1 MRRKTIYLIRHGETD
16 YNRRGV
22 VQGSGIDAELNDMG
36 KAQADAFYDA
46 YGHVPFD
53 KIYTSR
59 LIRTQQSVAQFIRS
73 GIPYES
79 FSGLN
84 EISWGIYEGTAHTSG
99 GESTPY
105 KDILQSWK
113 DGHTNLAL
121 EGGES
126 PVQVRDRQLPVIGHI
141 LSQTQER
148 NILIATH
155 GRAMRILLATL
166 LNESLAQMDKYAH
179 NNLCLYKLDYNAGD
193 NKIEILQSNDIT
205 HLLTLHVAG

>member
-16 YNRRGV
+16 YNRKGV
-22 VQGSGIDAELNDMG
+22 VQGSGIDAELNEMG
-36 KAQADAFYDA
+36 RAQADAFYDA

-53 KIYTSR
+53 KIYTSQ
-59 LIRTQQSVAQFIRS
+59 LIRTRQSVEKFIRS

-79 FSGLN
+79 FAGLN

-99 GESTPY
+99 EDTHYLS
-105 KDILQSWK
+105 ILQSWK
-113 DGHTNLAL
+113 EGYTNRAL

-126 PVQVRDRQLPVIGHI
+126 PLQVRDRQLPVIEHI
-141 LSQTQER
+141 LSQSQER

-166 LNESLAQMDKYAH
+166 FNESLTQMDKYAH
-179 NNLCLYKLDYNAGD
+179 NNLCLYKLEYIPQGRR
-193 NKIEILQSNDIT
+193 IEILQSNDIT

>member
-16 YNRRGV
+16 YNRKGV
-22 VQGSGIDAELNDMG
+22 VQGSGIDAELNEIG
-36 KAQADAFYDA
+36 RAQAEAFYDA

-53 KIYTSR
+53 KIYTSA
-59 LIRTQQSVAQFIRS
+59 LVRTRQSVEKFIRS
-73 GIPYES
+73 GIPYEQ

-99 GESTPY
+99 DDAAYQGILECWRNGETD
-105 KDILQSWK
+105 K
-113 DGHTNLAL
+113 AM

-126 PVQVRDRQLPVIGHI
+126 PAQVRDRQLPVLKHI
-141 LSQTQER
+141 LSQSQER

-166 LNESLAQMDKYAH
+166 LNEPLAQMDKYPH
-179 NNLCLYKLDYNAGD
+179 NNLCLYKLEYTAEKNTAD
-193 NKIEILQSNDIT
+193 ILLTNDIT
-205 HLLTLHVAG
+205 HLLALHVSG

>member
-22 VQGSGIDAELNDMG
+22 VQGSGIDAELNEMG
-36 KAQADAFYDA
+36 RAQADAFYDA

-59 LIRTQQSVAQFIRS
+59 LIRTQQSVAKFIRS

-79 FSGLN
+79 FAGLN

-99 GESTPY
+99 GNTPY
-105 KDILQSWK
+105 QSILQSWK
-113 DGHTNLAL
+113 DGYTDLAL

-126 PVQVRDRQLPVIGHI
+126 PLQVRDRQLPVIEHI
-141 LSQTQER
+141 LSQPQER

-166 LNESLAQMDKYAH
+166 SNESLDQMDKYAH
-179 NNLCLYKLDYNAGD
+179 NNLCLYKMDYIAEE
-193 NKIEILQSNDIT
+193 KRIEILQRNDIT

>member
-16 YNRRGV
+16 YNRKGV
-22 VQGSGIDAELNDMG
+22 VQGSGIDAELNEMG
-36 KAQADAFYDA
+36 QAQADAFYDA

-53 KIYTSR
+53 KIYTSG
-59 LIRTQQSVAQFIRS
+59 LVRTQQSVAKFIRS

-84 EISWGIYEGTAHTSG
+84 EICWGIYEGTAHISG
-99 GESTPY
+99 GNTPY
-105 KDILQSWK
+105 QRILQSWK
-113 DGHTNLAL
+113 DGHTHLAL

-126 PVQVRDRQLPVIGHI
+126 PAQVRDRQLPVIRHI

-166 LNESLAQMDKYAH
+166 FNESLSHMDKYAH
-179 NNLCLYKLDYNAGD
+179 NNLCLYKLDYDAGEQ
-193 NKIEILQSNDIT
+193 KIEILQSNDIT

>member
-22 VQGSGIDAELNDMG
+22 VQGSGIDAELNEMG
-36 KAQADAFYDA
+36 RAQADAFYDA

-53 KIYTSR
+53 KIYTSQ
-59 LIRTQQSVAQFIRS
+59 LIRTRQSVEKFIRS

-99 GESTPY
+99 EATPY
-105 KDILQSWK
+105 QGILQSWK
-113 DGHTNLAL
+113 DGYTGHAL

-126 PVQVRDRQLPVIGHI
+126 PLQVRDRQLPVIEYI
-141 LSQTQER
+141 FSQSRER

-166 LNESLAQMDKYAH
+166 SNESLEQMDKYAH
-179 NNLCLYKLDYNAGD
+179 NNLCLYKLLYIPEERR
-193 NKIEILQSNDIT
+193 IEILQSNDIT